1 MSAYFVH
8 ICRRTLQT
16 KNYER
21 ILIKMKKNSTYVFIL
36 IVIIL
41 TIFVI
46 RHNKKPEIKEIL
58 LSDLKPGETAIL
70 IKKTC
75 PTCKRY
81 SEQINKLLK
90 HKLVY
95 FADMTKSENIAFV
108 KDNVDEPV
116 SVPSKIYFDSITHKI
131 IFTNE
136 KSFIKILN

>member
-1 MSAYFVH
+1 
-8 ICRRTLQT
+8 
-16 KNYER
+16 
-21 ILIKMKKNSTYVFIL
+21 MKKNSTYVFIL
-36 IVIIL
+36 IIIML

-46 RHNKKPEIKEIL
+46 RHNKKPAIKEIL

-75 PTCKRY
+75 PTCRRY
-81 SEQINKLLK
+81 SGQINKLLK

-95 FADMTKSENIAFV
+95 FADMTKPENIAFV

>member
-1 MSAYFVH
+1 
-8 ICRRTLQT
+8 
-16 KNYER
+16 
-21 ILIKMKKNSTYVFIL
+21 MKKNSTYVFLL

-46 RHNKKPEIKEIL
+46 RHNKKPAIKEIL

-75 PTCKRY
+75 PTCRRY
-81 SEQINKLLK
+81 SKQINKLLA

-95 FADMTKSENIAFV
+95 FADMSKEENIAFV
-108 KDNVDEPV
+108 KNNINEPV